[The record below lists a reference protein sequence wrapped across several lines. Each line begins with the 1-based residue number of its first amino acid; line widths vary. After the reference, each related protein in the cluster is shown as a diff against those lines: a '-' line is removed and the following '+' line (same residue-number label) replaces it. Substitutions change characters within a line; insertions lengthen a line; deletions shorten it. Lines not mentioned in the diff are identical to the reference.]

1 MSDAA
6 ASDALTIRIAEEASD
21 WPGIWAVFEPVVR
34 EGETYPLDT
43 RLDEA
48 GARAYWFASDKTIF
62 VAEDAGQGP
71 ETRIIGSYY
80 IKPNSTGPAAHVCN
94 AGYIV
99 HPAARGRGVAQSLCR
114 HSIEEARRHGYRA
127 MQYNLV
133 ISTNDRAVRL
143 WQHMGFGIVG
153 ALPGAFRRPNGDYV
167 DALVMYRSLVE
178 E

>member
-1 MSDAA
+1 MSAA
-6 ASDALTIRIAEEASD
+6 AAGDALTIRIADEASD

-34 EGETYPLDT
+34 EGETYPLETD
-43 RLDEA
+43 LSEA
-48 GARAYWFASDKTIF
+48 GARAYWFAADKTIF
-62 VAEDAGQGP
+62 VADDAEQG
-71 ETRIIGSYY
+71 IVGSYY
-80 IKPNSTGPAAHVCN
+80 LKPNSTGPAAHVCN

-99 HPAARGRGVAQSLCR
+99 RPDQRGRGIAQSLCR
-114 HSIEEARRHGYRA
+114 HSIDEARRRGFRA

-153 ALPGAFRRPNGDYV
+153 RLPGAFRRPDGDYV

-178 E
+178 D